1 MHLVGMFVSGTRGK
15 CRCAYTTSARVSSSG
30 RICIAV
36 VVIIIIVV
44 VGVVVV
50 VVVNISWR

>member
-1 MHLVGMFVSGTRGK
+1 MHLVGMFVTRGK
-15 CRCAYTTSARVSSSG
+15 RRCAYATITRATTSG
-30 RICIAV
+30 RTCIAV

-44 VGVVVV
+44 VV